1 LALVFQPTTSPTTAT
16 ILVIHIITIRI
27 GITGITTTV
36 TTIIGVVSSTVEL
49 TKLRGT
55 PEEATSREFF
65 SVAIQLRHLFL
76 EPPWFELRMSSAKT
90 AVGLALFVFW
100 CCAALGDILLE
111 GAIYCDSAAALSE
124 MVSLARAGD
133 NQGLAKLIAAGHV
146 EPKALQDIPVKV
158 LARGEEPDSPL
169 EFAFPGSPAT
179 FWTLSR
185 WVTPEPKEAPASP
198 SPSPSSTPV
207 PASPKTATKASK
219 REATP
224 PFDDQGGEIIWHQV
238 DGKWKWRPRDP
249 AHFKGVAP

>member
-1 LALVFQPTTSPTTAT
+1 
-16 ILVIHIITIRI
+16 
-27 GITGITTTV
+27 
-36 TTIIGVVSSTVEL
+36 
-49 TKLRGT
+49 
-55 PEEATSREFF
+55 
-65 SVAIQLRHLFL
+65 
-76 EPPWFELRMSSAKT
+76 MSSAKT

-100 CCAALGDILLE
+100 CSAALGDILLE
-111 GAIYCDSAAALSE
+111 GAIYCDSATTLSE

-133 NQGLAKLIAAGHV
+133 NQGLAKVITSGHV
-146 EPKALQDIPVKV
+146 VPKDIPVKV

-169 EFAFPGSPAT
+169 EFAFPGSPTT

-198 SPSPSSTPV
+198 SPSPSSTPI
-207 PASPKTATKASK
+207 PASPKTATKAPK

-249 AHFKGVAP
+249 AHFKHFKGITPRPPEN